1 MRKAWIPNGITLTS
15 LALGVVAVG
24 LASDPATW
32 TTGCFL
38 IGACAFLDLIDGKVA
53 RALKAS
59 SSLGVQL
66 DSLADLVAFGIGP
79 AILTY
84 HGFLKEWGPLGMALC
99 ALFSVG
105 CAFRLARFNVLA
117 AQPRTSTGF
126 VGCPAPVGAVTLT
139 AILLTASHLPQAVSP
154 VLILIALGAI
164 AAVMVS
170 AIPYKKDMPLD
181 NPLFAAVV
189 VMLLVMFR
197 EYFVLV
203 SGVAYMLLGP
213 VLAALSSRH
222 HPHQQ
227 DRAA

>member
-1 MRKAWIPNGITLTS
+1 VRKAWIPNAITLTS

-24 LASDPATW
+24 LASDPASW
-32 TTGCFL
+32 ATGCFL

-59 SSLGVQL
+59 SSIGVQL

-84 HGFLKEWGPLGMALC
+84 HGFLREWGALGMALC

-117 AQPRTSTGF
+117 AQPKTGDGF

-139 AILLTASHLPQAVSP
+139 AILLTASRAPFTVPP
-154 VLILIALGAI
+154 VVIVAALAAI

-170 AIPYKKDMPLD
+170 VIPYKKDMPWGH
-181 NPLFAAVV
+181 PLFAAVV

-203 SGVAYMLLGP
+203 GGVIYMLLGP
-213 VLAALSSRH
+213 VLAAVSSRH
-222 HPHQQ
+222 HHHPQ

>member
-1 MRKAWIPNGITLTS
+1 MHKAWIPNAITLTS

-24 LASDPATW
+24 LASDPLSW
-32 TTGCFL
+32 TTGCLL
-38 IGACAFLDLIDGKVA
+38 IGVCAFLDMIDGKVA

-59 SSLGVQL
+59 SNIGVQL

-84 HGFLKEWGPLGMALC
+84 HGYLKEWGALGMALC

-117 AQPRTSTGF
+117 AQPLACSGF

-139 AILLTASHLPQAVSP
+139 AILLAASHAPAPVSP
-154 VLILIALGAI
+154 LLILFALGAI
-164 AAVMVS
+164 ALVMIS
-170 AIPYKKDMPLD
+170 GIPYKKDLPID
-181 NPLFAAVV
+181 HPLFAAVT
-189 VMLLVMFR
+189 VMLLVVFR
-197 EYFVLV
+197 EYFVV
-203 SGVAYMLLGP
+203 VGGITYMLLGP
-213 VLAALSSRH
+213 VLAAVSRQQQIH
-222 HPHQQ
+222 Q